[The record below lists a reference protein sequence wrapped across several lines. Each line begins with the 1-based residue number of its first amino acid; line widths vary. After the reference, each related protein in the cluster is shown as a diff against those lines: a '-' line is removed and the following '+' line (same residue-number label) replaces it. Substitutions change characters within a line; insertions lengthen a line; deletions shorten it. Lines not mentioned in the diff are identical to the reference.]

1 MASLQRKEGYF
12 LLENRH
18 APAPDAAALQ
28 AETGQIILAPSA
40 AVFETA
46 TITCCHC
53 NTTFF
58 KNPDRTR
65 PRGYCPKCD
74 DYQCD
79 LCVAVGECRPFQQLI
94 DELQAA
100 AAKGV

>member
-1 MASLQRKEGYF
+1 MASLKRKEGYF

-18 APAPDAAALQ
+18 APAPDSAAL
-28 AETGQIILAPSA
+28 ASATGKAIVAPGVS
-40 AVFETA
+40 VFEAA

-53 NTTFF
+53 NTTFI

-79 LCVAVGECRPFQQLI
+79 LCVGIGECRPFQQLI
-94 DELQAA
+94 DALQTT